1 MADRTKH
8 LDPQIESL
16 LAGLRWRIRAYV
28 CLQGLSVALIWL
40 GATFWITLAL
50 DYLPVLA
57 GASEMPRGARVV
69 VLLVIATVLAVILY
83 RWVLSRMLMPLT
95 NRSLALLLERRFR
108 DFDQRLVTSVELTE
122 DPSHA
127 DSFDPRMLLQTAQQA
142 REQSATVQLRRVFR
156 FVPLVRSG
164 VVATA
169 LLASL
174 LVFYV
179 LNQPA
184 LALWVNRIY
193 LLSDDPWPRNAR
205 IEVVG
210 IELLGAEDAPQSTQ
224 ETPLIRFDE
233 QQSVKV
239 AKGSNV
245 RLRVQADL
253 AAAVIPEV
261 CLLYYRTTDGERGRV
276 TMNRLR
282 RSQGDYQQY
291 AFHGKP
297 LRGILSSVSF
307 DVLGY
312 DDRVRDF
319 QIQVVDS
326 PTVVDVELD
335 CVFPDYL
342 VDESLALWMPRTDT
356 LTGATQLPQGT
367 DVTIRVLTNKPL
379 QRVDL
384 YQPDT
389 QELIT
394 LDVQGDDAQRYQFE
408 HRVPKLDENLTLD
421 VTLVDVD
428 NVMTERPYRIFVPI
442 LIDQPPQVDIRLRGI
457 STAVTPDVIIP
468 VEGDISDDYAVDQT
482 WFDIQMQRGN
492 SESDNPTKLQ
502 QSHPFDLTSGGQ
514 VDAALDFRALRSQAT
529 EPLELQPNDK
539 LIFSVKASDKHDLTG
554 GPNVGSSD
562 RYQLDVVTPD
572 ALLAILESREIGQRR
587 RFEQI
592 VEEMNQA
599 RDFLNRVQSASPS
612 RTVEPGDVLDSDDA
626 DQQRPDP
633 ERLAERQQSL
643 RLLRTQQAFQQGRK
657 SGQEL
662 VGVATAFR
670 EIRGELINNRID
682 TEDRKQR
689 LKELIADPMQW
700 VADTMFPELDRRI
713 SLLEKKLAQAMDDR
727 QFDSNVAVA
736 EAKAAVQQTNDILA
750 ELEEILQQML
760 ELETFNELLEIVR
773 QLIREQQE
781 LIDRTESERR
791 QGLRRVLQ

>member
-8 LDPQIESL
+8 LDPQIEAL
-16 LAGLRWRIRAYV
+16 LTGLRWRIRAYV
-28 CLQGLSVALIWL
+28 CLQGLCAALIWL
-40 GATFWITLAL
+40 GATFWIALAL

-57 GASEMPRGARVV
+57 GASEMPRGARAVA
-69 VLLVIATVLAVILY
+69 LLVIAAVLAGILY
-83 RWVLSRMLMPLT
+83 RWVFSRMLVPLT

-122 DPSHA
+122 DSGHA
-127 DSFDPRMLLQTAQQA
+127 GAFDPRMLLQTALQA
-142 REQSATVQLRRVFR
+142 REQSAGVQLRRVFR

-164 VVATA
+164 ALATA

-174 LVFYV
+174 MVFYV

-184 LALWVNRIY
+184 MALWVQRIY
-193 LLSDDPWPRNAR
+193 LLSDEPWPRNAR

-210 IELLGAEDAPQSTQ
+210 IELLGPEDAPQSTQ
-224 ETPLIRFDE
+224 ETPLIRFD
-233 QQSVKV
+233 QQRSVKV
-239 AKGSNV
+239 AKGSNI
-245 RLRVQADL
+245 RLRVQADA
-253 AAAVIPEV
+253 AAAVVPDV
-261 CLLYYRTTDGERGRV
+261 CLLYYRTADGERGRV

-282 RSQGDYQQY
+282 RSRGDFQQY
-291 AFHGKP
+291 AFQGKP

-312 DDRVRDF
+312 DDRIRDF
-319 QIQVVDS
+319 EIQVVDS
-326 PTVVDVELD
+326 PTVIAVELD

-342 VDESLALWMPRTDT
+342 VDESLALWMPRTET
-356 LTGATQLPQGT
+356 LTGATQIPQGT

-384 YQPDT
+384 FHPNTEQ
-389 QELIT
+389 LIT
-394 LDVQGDDAQRYQFE
+394 LEVSGDDADRHQFA
-408 HRVPKLDENLTLD
+408 HRVPELAENLTLD

-442 LIDQPPQVDIRLRGI
+442 VIDQPPQVDIRLRGI

-468 VEGDISDDYAVDQT
+468 VEGAISDDYAVDQT
-482 WFDIQMQRGN
+482 WFEIRKQRGDAE
-492 SESDNPTKLQ
+492 SEQAENLQ
-502 QSHPFDLTSGGQ
+502 QSHPFDLIGGGR
-514 VDAALDFRALRSQAT
+514 VDAALDFRALRSQAA
-529 EPLELQPNDK
+529 EPVELLPNDK
-539 LIFSVKASDKHDLTG
+539 LVFSVRASDKHDLAG

-599 RDFLNRVQSASPS
+599 RDFLTRVQSASPS
-612 RTVEPGDVLDSDDA
+612 RSVEPGDVLDSDDP

-633 ERLAERQQSL
+633 ERLAERQQAL

-670 EIRGELINNRID
+670 EIREELINNRID

-713 SLLEKKLAQAMDDR
+713 VALEKMLAQAMEER
-727 QFDSNVAVA
+727 QFDPNVGMA
-736 EAKAAVQQTNDILA
+736 EATAAVQQTNDILA

-781 LIDRTESERR
+781 LIERTETERR

>member
-28 CLQGLSVALIWL
+28 CLQGLCVAVIWL
-40 GATFWITLAL
+40 GATFWIALAL

-57 GASEMPRGARVV
+57 GASEMPRGARAV
-69 VLLVIATVLAVILY
+69 VLLVIAAVLAAILY

-122 DPSHA
+122 DARHA
-127 DSFDPRMLLQTAQQA
+127 DTFDPRMLLQTEQQA
-142 REQSATVQLRRVFR
+142 REQSETVQLRRVFR
-156 FVPLVRSG
+156 FVPLVQSG
-164 VVATA
+164 GVAAA
-169 LLASL
+169 LLASV
-174 LVFYV
+174 LVFFV
-179 LNQPA
+179 LNPPA

-193 LLSDDPWPRNAR
+193 LLSDAPWPRNAR

-210 IELLGAEDAPQSTQ
+210 IELLGPEDAAPSASD
-224 ETPLIRFDE
+224 TPLIRFDE
-233 QQSVKV
+233 RRLVKV

-245 RLRVQADL
+245 RLRVQADT
-253 AAAVIPEV
+253 AARVIPEF
-261 CLLYYRTTDGERGRV
+261 CLIYYMTADGERGRV
-276 TMNRLR
+276 AMNPLR
-282 RSQGDYQQY
+282 RSRGDYQQY

-297 LRGILSSVSF
+297 LRGILSSISF
-307 DVLGY
+307 DVRGY

-342 VDESLALWMPRTDT
+342 IDESQTAWRPRTDR
-356 LTGATQLPQGT
+356 LTGATQLPKGT
-367 DVTIRVLTNKPL
+367 DVTIRALTNKPL
-379 QRVDL
+379 QRVEL
-384 YQPDT
+384 YHPGT
-389 QELIT
+389 EELIT
-394 LDVQGDDAQRYQFE
+394 LDRQGDDAQRYQFE
-408 HRVPKLDENLTLD
+408 HRVPKLDDNLTLD
-421 VTLVDVD
+421 VMLVDVD

-468 VEGDISDDYAVDQT
+468 VEGNIADDHAVAQT
-482 WFDIQMQRGN
+482 WFDLQMQRGDAQ
-492 SESDNPTKLQ
+492 SDNATKVQ

-514 VDAALDFRALRSQAT
+514 VDAALDFRAMRSQPT
-529 EPLELQPNDK
+529 EPLELKPNDK
-539 LIFSVKASDKHDLTG
+539 LVVSVKASDKHDLAG

-572 ALLAILESREIGQRR
+572 VLLATLESREIGQRR

-599 RDFLNRVQSASPS
+599 RDFLTRVQSVSPA
-612 RTVEPGDVLDSDDA
+612 RTSEPGDVLDSDNA

-670 EIRGELINNRID
+670 EIREELINNRID

-713 SLLEKKLAQAMDDR
+713 ELLEKKLAQAMDDG
-727 QFDSNVAVA
+727 QFDPNVAVA
-736 EAKAAVQQTNDILA
+736 EAEAAVQQTNDILA